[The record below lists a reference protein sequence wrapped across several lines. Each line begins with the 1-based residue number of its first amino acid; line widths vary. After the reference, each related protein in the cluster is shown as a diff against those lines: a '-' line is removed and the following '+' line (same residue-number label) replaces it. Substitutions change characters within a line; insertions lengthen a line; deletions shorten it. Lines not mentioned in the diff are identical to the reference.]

1 MCDILARTTHDMD
14 VMMKKQ
20 NRLIGK
26 LRDECKRQAAQIE
39 KLVKKNR
46 SVSLCIYMF
55 SYHIGELF
63 LILVKKNHVNER
75 KTSF

>member
-55 SYHIGELF
+55 NYHIGELF
-63 LILVKKNHVNER
+63 LILVKNHVNER